1 MGWEKAST
9 SSAWISRAFTCA
21 CGMGASRR
29 RASRL
34 MDAGRHWQPAAPAPR
49 WPRGPPSKS
58 WRRSGKPGSRTPWA
72 GCPPSGA
79 TRRWWWRS
87 RYRRRHATRWR
98 GGKYTRGAMFK
109 AMRQDIRTVLE
120 RDPAARSALE
130 VVLCYPGV
138 HAIWAHRVSHAL
150 WRAGWTTMARWLAH
164 VSRFATG
171 IEIHPAAQLG
181 PGLFIDHGMGVVI
194 GETDEL
200 GRNVSLLQ
208 GVTLGGTSN
217 KRGKRH
223 PTLGDNVVVGAGAK
237 ILGGFKIGAG
247 SRIGAGSVVVR
258 EVPENS
264 VVVGVPGRVTFRD
277 GARSGIDL
285 NQSDLPDPLARTLE
299 QMVERIHA
307 LEAEIESLRQALK
320 ETSRT

>member
-1 MGWEKAST
+1 MFEQ
-9 SSAWISRAFTCA
+9 
-21 CGMGASRR
+21 MRR
-29 RASRL
+29 
-34 MDAGRHWQPAAPAPR
+34 
-49 WPRGPPSKS
+49 
-58 WRRSGKPGSRTPWA
+58 
-72 GCPPSGA
+72 
-79 TRRWWWRS
+79 
-87 RYRRRHATRWR
+87 
-98 GGKYTRGAMFK
+98 
-109 AMRQDIRTVLE
+109 DIRTVLE
-120 RDPAARSALE
+120 RDPAARSSLE
-130 VVLCYPGV
+130 VVLCCPGV
-138 HAIWAHRVSHAL
+138 HAIWFHRVAHPV
-150 WRAGWTTMARWLAH
+150 WRARWHTLARFISH
-164 VSRFATG
+164 VGRFMTG
-171 IEIHPAAQLG
+171 VEIHPAAVLG

-194 GETDEL
+194 GETAEV
-200 GRNVSLLQ
+200 GENVSILQ
-208 GVTLGGTSN
+208 GVTLGGTST
-217 KRGKRH
+217 KREKRH

-237 ILGGFKIGAG
+237 IIGGFRIGKG